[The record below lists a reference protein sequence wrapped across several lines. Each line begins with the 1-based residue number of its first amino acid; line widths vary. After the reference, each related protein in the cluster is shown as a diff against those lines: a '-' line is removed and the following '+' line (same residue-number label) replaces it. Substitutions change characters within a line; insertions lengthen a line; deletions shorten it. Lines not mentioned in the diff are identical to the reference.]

1 MRRHSAQALAAGIVL
16 ALPIVASAQ
25 SQPAYP
31 SRPVQ
36 VIVPYAPGGNPDV
49 IARILA
55 ERLAQRFGKPFVVD
69 NRPGANGNI
78 AVDKLVTSP
87 PDGYTL
93 AVLDSSQTSINPVL
107 YRKLNYGLKDLAP
120 VAALVA
126 VPTVLV
132 LNSAVPANT
141 VSEFVAY
148 AKSHPGALNY
158 GSAGNGSIHHLTA
171 EMFSSAMGIKMT
183 HVPYKGSSQT
193 VPAVMAGDVQA
204 AFVGIPAAK
213 SLIETKKLRALGIST
228 AQRSRSAPELATLAE
243 SGVPGFNVAAL
254 IGVFAPS
261 DTSEAIKAELNDAIA
276 KVMSD
281 PQVQAK
287 LKEFGMEPL
296 SLSAA
301 EYAKVLRADLE
312 RYGQAVREAKVAID

>member
-1 MRRHSAQALAAGIVL
+1 
-16 ALPIVASAQ
+16 
-25 SQPAYP
+25 
-31 SRPVQ
+31 
-36 VIVPYAPGGNPDV
+36 
-49 IARILA
+49 
-55 ERLAQRFGKPFVVD
+55 
-69 NRPGANGNI
+69 
-78 AVDKLVTSP
+78 
-87 PDGYTL
+87 
-93 AVLDSSQTSINPVL
+93 
-107 YRKLNYGLKDLAP
+107 
-120 VAALVA
+120 
-126 VPTVLV
+126 
-132 LNSAVPANT
+132 
-141 VSEFVAY
+141 
-148 AKSHPGALNY
+148 
-158 GSAGNGSIHHLTA
+158 
-171 EMFSSAMGIKMT
+171 MFSSAMGIKMT